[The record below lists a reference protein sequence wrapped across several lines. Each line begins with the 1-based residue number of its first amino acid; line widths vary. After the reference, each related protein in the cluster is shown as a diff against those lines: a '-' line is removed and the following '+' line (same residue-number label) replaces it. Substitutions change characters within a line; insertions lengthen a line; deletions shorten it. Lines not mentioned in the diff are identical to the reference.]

1 MKYNIPKLA
10 RNQYN
15 YVKGLDGENYVT
27 QSQMMMS
34 NGGSGGSGG
43 SINSNTFSQNDQ
55 LQSAIKKNCDIV
67 QDACY
72 AYTYSRTSDTMNY
85 NDIDTLVRSIIAD
98 MKASYDLV
106 GGSYVIS
113 ECADVKASC
122 YAYTD
127 SKIV

>member
-27 QSQMMMS
+27 QSQMMMAT
-34 NGGSGGSGG
+34 GGSGG

-55 LQSAIKKNCDIV
+55 LQSAIKANCDIV

-72 AYTYSRTSDTMNY
+72 AYTYSRTSDAMSY
-85 NDIDTLVRSIIAD
+85 NDINTLVRSIIAD

-106 GGSYVIS
+106 DGSYVIS